1 MEEHYL
7 LCRNLAG
14 PGLGIASPLGSQG
27 PCHLVTIWLL
37 RRQTAV
43 TSPVPQEDL
52 SPSPGTRTRLEGD
65 RRSMSF
71 YIIEPEK
78 EKFS

>member
-1 MEEHYL
+1 MKHYL

-27 PCHLVTIWLL
+27 PCHLVTIQLL
-37 RRQTAV
+37 RHQTAV

-52 SPSPGTRTRLEGD
+52 SSSPSTQTRLEGD
-65 RRSMSF
+65 KRPINF
-71 YIIEPEK
+71 NIIKTDK